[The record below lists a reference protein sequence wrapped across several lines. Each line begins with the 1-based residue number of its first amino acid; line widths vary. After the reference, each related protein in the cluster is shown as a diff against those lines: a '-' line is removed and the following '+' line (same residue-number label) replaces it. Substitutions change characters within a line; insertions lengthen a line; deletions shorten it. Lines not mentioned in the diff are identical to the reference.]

1 MKLRIHDIRK
11 EACRL
16 LSSYF
21 GLRVES
27 APTKSE
33 NKSNV
38 PSLQTPDFYNSRM
51 NNSTRKNLST
61 KRRPE

>member
-16 LSSYF
+16 LGSYF
-21 GLRVES
+21 RLRVES
-27 APTKSE
+27 ATTKSE
-33 NKSNV
+33 NKSNA
-38 PSLQTPDFYNSRM
+38 PSLQTPDFYNGRM
-51 NNSTRKNLST
+51 NNSNRKNLST

>member
-1 MKLRIHDIRK
+1 MKLRIHDIKK

-27 APTKSE
+27 ATGKSE

-38 PSLQTPDFYNSRM
+38 PSLQTPDFYNGRM
-51 NNSTRKNLST
+51 NNSNRKNLST
-61 KRRPE
+61 ARRPQ